1 VRTPVPLRVA
11 YHDACHLAHGQR
23 VREQPRRLLRQ
34 IPGLEL
40 VDLAEAELCCGSAGI
55 YNLLQPEA
63 ARDLGDR
70 KASHVGAA
78 RPDLVVSGN
87 PGCLMQLSAALQ
99 RAGSPVP
106 AVAMATLLDAAL
118 SGRDPR
124 DGLVA

>member
-40 VDLAEAELCCGSAGI
+40 VDLAEPELCCGSAGI
-55 YNLLQPEA
+55 YNLLQPDA
-63 ARDLGDR
+63 ARELGDR
-70 KASHVGAA
+70 KASHIGVAA
-78 RPDLVVSGN
+78 PDVVVSGN
-87 PGCLMQLSAALQ
+87 PGCLMQLAAALR

-106 AVAMATLLDAAL
+106 TMAIATLLDAAL
-118 SGRDPR
+118 SGRAPSQP
-124 DGLVA
+124 